1 MNERIDLN
9 LHDIP
14 VNQVFRKLSEEYFL
28 DSISANSSVLDIG
41 CGDGAISL
49 PLAERGCR
57 VEAFDAQ
64 SERIEKLNEYKGD
77 LTINARAADFWDLPY
92 ELESFDYV
100 ISRQFLSHFADWM
113 KVLERKL
120 SFCKSGGK
128 LVFQHNSQ
136 DNHQLAQKTA
146 QDQALAE
153 TVLSKNKGAR
163 AGRATLAE
171 LQKFCADTGCTLERA
186 TPLTFFL
193 PNSPFMNSAF
203 DKDALAQYAKT
214 LSEKMSDPKV
224 YDFVYW
230 FERSVIS
237 RLPQCLTSQLFV
249 VISKA

>member
-1 MNERIDLN
+1 MNERTDLN

-28 DSISANSSVLDIG
+28 DSIPANSSVLDCA

-49 PLAERGCR
+49 PLAQRGCH

-64 SERIEKLNEYKGD
+64 SERIAKLNAYKGE
-77 LTINARAADFWDLPY
+77 LSVNARAADFWDLPY
-92 ELESFDYV
+92 ELASFDFV
-100 ISRQFLSHFADWM
+100 ISRQFLSRFADWV

-128 LVFQHNSQ
+128 LVFQHNSE
-136 DNHQLAQKTA
+136 DNHELALETA
-146 QDQALAE
+146 QDQALAG
-153 TVLSKNKGAR
+153 TVLSKNKGSR

-203 DKDALAQYAKT
+203 DKDAIEQYAAT
-214 LSEKMSDPKV
+214 LCEKMSDPKV

-249 VISKA
+249 VISKP